1 MSKILDLV
9 CASEFEEFFYKEDD
23 IPVSEG
29 EPVGVDLDLEDE
41 VQFVL
46 FDHIYWSLNHG
57 NEEEEEV

>member
-29 EPVGVDLDLEDE
+29 EPVGVVLDLEDE

-46 FDHIYWSLNHG
+46 FDHIYWSPNHG